1 VPLLDHFSSDF
12 RRIHSW
18 RSFHSAWATNM
29 AQALN
34 QGKLPRFY
42 RAEPN
47 TQFGAV
53 EIDVAAFKNGTGGHT
68 RPETPAGS
76 TWTAPEPALTA
87 TVNLTVLD
95 VVEIRI
101 LYAGD
106 DLELKAAVEIVSP
119 SNKDRPSSR
128 HAFAVK
134 CADILR
140 RGASLVVV
148 DIVTD
153 RHASLHA
160 ELLEVVEAGLGAEWN
175 AATRL
180 SAIAYRT
187 VVADSHERVEIWPAE
202 LGIGN
207 PLPTVPLWLGE
218 DGSIP
223 LDLEASYEFTC
234 QSLLV
239 RG

>member
-1 VPLLDHFSSDF
+1 MPLLDHFSSDF
-12 RRIHSW
+12 RRFYSW

-29 AQALN
+29 AQSLN

-53 EIDVAAFKNGTGGHT
+53 EIDVAAFKNGAA
-68 RPETPAGS
+68 RSPRLEAPADKI
-76 TWTAPEPALTA
+76 WTAPPPTLTA
-87 TVNLTVLD
+87 TVNLAALD

-101 LYAGD
+101 LYSGD
-106 DLELKAAVEIVSP
+106 DVELKAAVEIVSP

-160 ELLEVVEAGLGAEWN
+160 ELLEVVEAEVGAEWN
-175 AATRL
+175 PETRL

-187 VVADSHERVEIWPAE
+187 IPADGRDRVQIWPTE
-202 LGIGN
+202 LSIGK
-207 PLPTVPLWLGE
+207 PLPTMPLWLGE

-223 LDLEASYEFTC
+223 LELEASYEVTC
-234 QSLLV
+234 DLLLV
-239 RG
+239 RE

>member
-1 VPLLDHFSSDF
+1 MPLLDHFAPEF
-12 RRIHSW
+12 RRLRSW

-29 AQALN
+29 AQRLN

-53 EIDVAAFKNGTGGHT
+53 EIDVAAFKNGTGRVP
-68 RPETPAGS
+68 RPEPLGGA

-87 TVNLTVLD
+87 TVNLAALD
-95 VVEIRI
+95 VVEVRI
-101 LYAGD
+101 LYSGD
-106 DLELKAAVEIVSP
+106 EVELKAAVEIVSP

-160 ELLEVVEAGLGAEWN
+160 ELLEVVEAESGAEWN
-175 AATRL
+175 AGTRL

-187 VVADSHERVEIWPAE
+187 IATDNQERVQIWPAE
-202 LGIGN
+202 LSIDK

-218 DGSIP
+218 DGSVP
-223 LDLEASYEFTC
+223 LDLEASYEITC
-234 QSLLV
+234 ELLLV
-239 RG
+239 RD